1 MSRTTAVV
9 AVLIVGALGFVAGR
23 QLAPDAVP
31 ALRTAGDPETQLLGV
46 LQVPATDERES
57 RLVGYFSERPPEDLE
72 AVRSALRKARYDT
85 DPTGYLLLADWWA
98 RFDPEAAFADADDWP
113 LHDRHLGPAAVIE
126 AWARRDARGA
136 SATVDAIRNEERRDR
151 CLQGLIAGWQDSGQ
165 DGLVAYMEGLPQGL
179 FQQRALEVF
188 MARLVTR
195 EGIEAALAF
204 AEAQR
209 SDDRFQLQVNRRV
222 VTAVAAHDPVRA
234 AKWSEAHADGSTGDG
249 VLRRAGAAW
258 AFQDP
263 QEAMTWAAGL
273 RDLAGRDEAVR
284 ETFRIWLG
292 RDRPG
297 ALAWAREQPDDG
309 RLAGA
314 WPLIAVATTR
324 EEGPEQGLRWLARID
339 DEEQRLQAT
348 GALVRMWVRTDRDA
362 ALAWLAEA
370 EIPEEA
376 KREILGSP
384 LMPRAGAAARKKGR
398 PE

>member
-1 MSRTTAVV
+1 
-9 AVLIVGALGFVAGR
+9 
-23 QLAPDAVP
+23 
-31 ALRTAGDPETQLLGV
+31 
-46 LQVPATDERES
+46 
-57 RLVGYFSERPPEDLE
+57 
-72 AVRSALRKARYDT
+72 
-85 DPTGYLLLADWWA
+85 
-98 RFDPEAAFADADDWP
+98 
-113 LHDRHLGPAAVIE
+113 
-126 AWARRDARGA
+126 
-136 SATVDAIRNEERRDR
+136 
-151 CLQGLIAGWQDSGQ
+151 
-165 DGLVAYMEGLPQGL
+165 
-179 FQQRALEVF
+179 
-188 MARLVTR
+188 
-195 EGIEAALAF
+195 
-204 AEAQR
+204 
-209 SDDRFQLQVNRRV
+209 
-222 VTAVAAHDPVRA
+222 VRA

-339 DEEQRLQAT
+339 DEEQRVQAT
-348 GALVRMWVRTDRDA
+348 GALVRMWARTDRDA

-384 LMPRAGAAARKKGR
+384 LMPKAGAAARKKGSTGMKA
-398 PE
+398 PDLAAASEED